1 MSFVMKKSILICLLG
16 CLTLLLS
23 CQQNLDPFSSKGNGD
38 GTLGFRCGDDKYTQ
52 LNAAGMLGV
61 YPQAQLYTD
70 GDEVVLTST
79 VYCQT
84 SYRPSNRVLF
94 IEFRISKDQVKEGRT
109 IQLSGS
115 QVLVSY
121 YSDYLSKSDDSGF
134 GPTDEYRNYAFLYPV
149 SASIE
154 VKKCKESIVF
164 GNFTVSGAL
173 TEQDGGAKVTL
184 TDGVFDLVLCSESG
198 GGEMELTHD
207 SLFPRYLEYITG
219 F

>member
-1 MSFVMKKSILICLLG
+1 MSFVMKKSVLISLLG

-121 YSDYLSKSDDSGF
+121 ISDNLYAKTHSEYV
-134 GPTDEYRNYAFLYPV
+134 DEFRYFAFLYPV
-149 SASIE
+149 SASITFQIIN
-154 VKKCKESIVF
+154 ESRNLASSNKLLDEF
-164 GNFTVSGAL
+164 KL
-173 TEQDGGAKVTL
+173 LK
-184 TDGVFDLVLCSESG
+184 
-198 GGEMELTHD
+198 
-207 SLFPRYLEYITG
+207 YG
-219 F
+219 FISINRG